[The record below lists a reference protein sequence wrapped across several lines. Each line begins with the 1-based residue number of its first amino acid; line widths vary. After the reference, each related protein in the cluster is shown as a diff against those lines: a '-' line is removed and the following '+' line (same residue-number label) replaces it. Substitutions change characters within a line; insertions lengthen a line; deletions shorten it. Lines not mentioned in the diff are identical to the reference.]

1 MQKIEPQ
8 PTRGRCGIVCRIIWE
23 TISFLVITAA
33 IAVNIALAT
42 RGSKYSIAAAAVLVC
57 LAVVFIV
64 FPVVACGVVCCYKAG
79 KYESGAL
86 CTALVW
92 SLAIVFRMA
101 PFFLVTAAALSI
113 VELTKGKGEDNAS
126 LETLAVLATILNVVA
141 TVASIFLCIT
151 TCVYVC
157 RRRPA
162 TATEECE
169 QEEEQLVIKE
179 SKLSE
184 TEVKEKD

>member
-1 MQKIEPQ
+1 M
-8 PTRGRCGIVCRIIWE
+8 RRCLPHHLG
-23 TISFLVITAA
+23 TISFLIITAA
-33 IAVNIALAT
+33 IAVTIALAT

-64 FPVVACGVVCCYKAG
+64 FPVIACSIVCCYKAG

-92 SLAIVFRMA
+92 SWSIVFRMA

-113 VELTKGKGEDNAS
+113 VEITKGKGADNAS

-157 RRRPA
+157 IRRPA
-162 TATEECE
+162 TATE
-169 QEEEQLVIKE
+169 QEEELQLVSKKKE

-184 TEVKEKD
+184 TEMEKE